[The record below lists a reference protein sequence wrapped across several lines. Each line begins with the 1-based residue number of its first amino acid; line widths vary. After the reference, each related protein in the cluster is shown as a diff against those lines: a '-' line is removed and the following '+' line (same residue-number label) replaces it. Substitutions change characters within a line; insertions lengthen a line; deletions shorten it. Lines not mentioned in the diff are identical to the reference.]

1 MANKNL
7 NARIVLKHDTE
18 ENWLKAQNFIPLTGE
33 IVIYDADENNTK
45 PRMKVGN
52 GTDAVNALPFI
63 GDEIATEDEVF
74 EAMSLIDMLPIVTD
88 SDGAILTDENNNIL
102 LI

>member
-7 NARIVLKHDTE
+7 NARIVLKHDIE
-18 ENWLKAQNFIPLTGE
+18 ENWLKAENFIPLIGE

-52 GTDAVNALPFI
+52 GTDAINVLPFI
-63 GDEIATEDEVF
+63 GDEIATEEEIF
-74 EAMSLIDMLPIVTD
+74 ETMSLIGVLPIVTD
-88 SDGAILTDENNNIL
+88 SEGAILTDENNNIL

>member
-7 NARIVLKHDTE
+7 NARIVLKHDIE
-18 ENWLKAQNFIPLTGE
+18 ENWLKAENFIPLTGE

-52 GTDAVNALPFI
+52 GTDAINVLPFI

-74 EAMSLIDMLPIVTD
+74 EAMALADMLPIVTD
-88 SDGAILTDENNNIL
+88 SEGAILTDENNNIL